1 MRRRG
6 FTAAWG
12 SSRYGEGMT
21 ETAPAASPA
30 PAAAAASARTHAVVR
45 LMRHLPATLL
55 TVVAILIVGVLSQ
68 GLWEPFDESAGMD
81 VWAYGLPAL
90 QAGRWWTPLTGTFFV
105 AEPWLF
111 VPTILG
117 FIGMGV
123 LEYARGTRVAL
134 AYFWIGQIV
143 AVLATALLLAA
154 LSVFSGWEW
163 VQETATTLDVGASGG
178 TFACIAAVM
187 GLLASPWRL
196 RGWLV
201 LIAVVIVG
209 VLVLGTVA
217 DLSHL
222 LAVVA
227 VLLFDRTLRPRRATL
242 REQRLIAFI
251 GMVSFVGIEVILTI
265 IPTYGPFGSTD
276 PLSSSWITTVIDVVV
291 VLVIAQGLHRA
302 RRWAWICALV
312 LLSLNILSATLLA
325 AVVTLDVHFDLGVP
339 IDGETAIEIGS
350 GLIALVLLVY
360 LVLVRGAF
368 AGAPRTALGAR
379 GAEPTARD
387 AADLIRTHG
396 GGTLSWMTTW
406 EGNSYLGT
414 STGIVTYQIRA
425 GAAIALADPL
435 GPEEGRAS
443 SVAEFI
449 AAAEQAGL
457 APCFFS
463 AGASTLEAVP
473 PTWRSLVVADDTI
486 VDLPGL
492 AYTGKRWN
500 SVRTTLNRAG
510 REDMTFRLT
519 RLRDESWGVRT
530 QLQAISNQWVGEKQ
544 LPEMRFTLGTLA
556 EADDPEVRIALA
568 LDPRGDVHGFLSWMP
583 VYGESGIRGW
593 TLDLMRRREHGFG
606 PVMEYLIGSSAAAF
620 RDEGAEIMSLSGA
633 PLAHEYPPEAQG
645 LSALSTRLS
654 DALEPVYGF
663 QSLHRFKQKFHPRYE
678 TMYLLFRDE
687 ADLPR
692 IGAGLTRAF
701 LPSAT
706 TRQFASAGLELLRGE
721 R

>member
-1 MRRRG
+1 
-6 FTAAWG
+6 
-12 SSRYGEGMT
+12 MT
-21 ETAPAASPA
+21 ETVPSASSAPTDAPA
-30 PAAAAASARTHAVVR
+30 PATRAHLLLR
-45 LMRHLPATLL
+45 LARHLPVTLT
-55 TVVAILIVGVLSQ
+55 TVLVILVMGVVSQ
-68 GLWEPFDESAGMD
+68 GLWVPFDESAGMD
-81 VWAYGLPAL
+81 LWAYGLPAL
-90 QAGRWWTPLTGTFFV
+90 EAGRWWTPITGTFFV

-111 VPTILG
+111 VPTLIG
-117 FIGMGV
+117 FVGMGV
-123 LEYARGTRVAL
+123 LEYARGTRIAL

-143 AVLATALLLAA
+143 AVLATSLLLAA
-154 LSVFSGWEW
+154 LSGFSGWEW
-163 VQETATTLDVGASGG
+163 VQDTGATLDVGASGG

-222 LAVVA
+222 IAVA
-227 VLLFDRTLRPRRATL
+227 LVLVFDRTLRPRRATI

-251 GMVSFVGIEVILTI
+251 GMMAFVGIEVIMTI
-265 IPTYGPFGSTD
+265 IPTHGPFGTTD
-276 PLSSSWITTVIDVVV
+276 PLSSDWTSTLIDVVV
-291 VLVIAQGLHRA
+291 VLVIAQGLRRA

-312 LLSLNILSATLLA
+312 LLALNILAAALLA
-325 AVVTLDVHFDLGVP
+325 LVVILDVRLELGVP

-350 GLIALVLLVY
+350 GLIALALLVY
-360 LVLVRGAF
+360 LILVRGAF
-368 AGAPRTALGAR
+368 SGAR
-379 GAEPTARD
+379 RSILGDTGAETTSAD

-406 EGNSYLGT
+406 EGNSYLRT

-435 GPEEGRAS
+435 GPEEGRAG

-449 AAAEQAGL
+449 AAAERAAL
-457 APCFFS
+457 IPCFFS
-463 AGASTLEAVP
+463 AGTATRDAVP
-473 PTWRSLVVADDTI
+473 ETWRSLVVADDTI

-510 REDMTFRLT
+510 RENMSFRLT
-519 RLRDESWGVRT
+519 HLRDESWGVRT

-556 EADDPEVRIALA
+556 EADDPAVRIALA

-583 VYGESGIRGW
+583 VYGDGHVRGW

-620 RDEGAEIMSLSGA
+620 RDEGAEFMSLSGA

-692 IGAGLTRAF
+692 IGAGLARAF

-706 TRQFASAGLELLRGE
+706 TRQFAGAGLELLRGE

>member
-1 MRRRG
+1 
-6 FTAAWG
+6 
-12 SSRYGEGMT
+12 MT
-21 ETAPAASPA
+21 ETAPAASPD
-30 PAAAAASARTHAVVR
+30 PAAASVAVADRAHVILR
-45 LMRHLPATLL
+45 VARHLPATLI
-55 TVVAILIVGVLSQ
+55 TVLAVLVIGVLSQ
-68 GLWEPFDESAGMD
+68 GLWEPFDESSGMD
-81 VWAYGLPAL
+81 IWAYGLPAL
-90 QAGRWWTPLTGTFFV
+90 EAGRWWTPVTGTFFV

-111 VPTILG
+111 VPTIIG
-117 FIGMGV
+117 FIGMGA
-123 LEYARGTRVAL
+123 LEYARGTRVVL

-143 AVLATALLLAA
+143 AVLATSLLLAA

-163 VQETATTLDVGASGG
+163 VQDTGATLDVGASGG
-178 TFACIAAVM
+178 TFACIAAVI

-196 RGWLV
+196 RAWLV

-222 LAVVA
+222 IA
-227 VLLFDRTLRPRRATL
+227 VLVVLIFDRTLRPRRATI
-242 REQRLIAFI
+242 REQRLIAFL
-251 GMVSFVGIEVILTI
+251 GMVSFVGIEVILTL
-265 IPTYGPFGSTD
+265 IPTYGPFGTTD
-276 PLSSSWITTVIDVVV
+276 PLSSDWTTTAVDVVV
-291 VLVIAQGLHRA
+291 VLVIAQGLRRA
-302 RRWAWICALV
+302 RRWAWICALI
-312 LLSLNILSATLLA
+312 LLALNILAATLLA
-325 AVVTLDVHFDLGVP
+325 LIVTLDVRFDLGVP

-350 GLIALVLLVY
+350 GLIALVLLIY
-360 LVLVRGAF
+360 LIVVRGAF
-368 AGAPRTALGAR
+368 SGARRTALGIA
-379 GAEPTARD
+379 GAEPTAQD
-387 AADLIRTHG
+387 AAELIRAHG

-406 EGNSYLGT
+406 EGNSYFRT
-414 STGIVTYQIRA
+414 STGLITYQIRA

-435 GPEEGRAS
+435 GPESGRAD

-449 AAAEQAGL
+449 AASEEAGL

-463 AGASTLEAVP
+463 AGTASLDAVP

-500 SVRTTLNRAG
+500 SVRTTLNRAE
-510 REDMTFRLT
+510 REGMAFRLSH
-519 RLRDESWGVRT
+519 LRDESWGIRT

-568 LDPRGDVHGFLSWMP
+568 VDPRGDVHGFLSWMP
-583 VYGESGIRGW
+583 VYGEGAVRGW
-593 TLDLMRRREHGFG
+593 TLDLMRRRDHSFG
-606 PVMEYLIGSSAAAF
+606 PVMEYLIGSSATAF
-620 RDEGAEIMSLSGA
+620 RDEGAEFMSLSGA

-663 QSLHRFKQKFHPRYE
+663 QSLHRFKSKFHPRYE

>member
-1 MRRRG
+1 
-6 FTAAWG
+6 
-12 SSRYGEGMT
+12 MT
-21 ETAPAASPA
+21 ETAPAASPV
-30 PAAAAASARTHAVVR
+30 SAEGDHATTRTHALARLVR
-45 LMRHLPATLL
+45 HIPATLL
-55 TVVAILIVGVLSQ
+55 TVAAILVVGVLSQ
-68 GLWEPFDESAGMD
+68 GLWSPFDESTGMD
-81 VWAYGLPAL
+81 TWAYGLPAL
-90 QAGRWWTPLTGTFFV
+90 EAGRWWTPITGTFFV

-111 VPTILG
+111 LPTLIG
-117 FIGMGV
+117 FVGMGV

-143 AVLATALLLAA
+143 AVLATSLLLAA

-163 VQETATTLDVGASGG
+163 VQDTATTLDVGASGG
-178 TFACIAAVM
+178 TFACIAAVI

-201 LIAVVIVG
+201 LIAVVIVD

-217 DLSHL
+217 DLAHL
-222 LAVVA
+222 IA
-227 VLLFDRTLRPRRATL
+227 VLVVLVFDRTLRPRRATL

-251 GMVSFVGIEVILTI
+251 GMVAFVGIEVILTV
-265 IPTYGPFGSTD
+265 IPTYGPFGTTD
-276 PLSSSWITTVIDVVV
+276 PLSSDWTTTVVDVVV
-291 VLVIAQGLHRA
+291 VLVIAQGLRRA
-302 RRWAWICALV
+302 RRWAWVCALV
-312 LLSLNILSATLLA
+312 LLALNILAAALLA
-325 AVVTLDVHFDLGVP
+325 AIVTLDVRLDLGVP

-360 LVLVRGAF
+360 LIMVRGAF
-368 AGAPRTALGAR
+368 SGARRSELGAP
-379 GAEPTARD
+379 D
-387 AADLIRTHG
+387 AQASAPEVADLIRTHG

-406 EGNSYLGT
+406 DGNSYLRT
-414 STGIVTYQIRA
+414 STGIVAYQIRT

-435 GPEEGRAS
+435 GPAEGRAT

-449 AAAEQAGL
+449 AASEEAAL
-457 APCFFS
+457 IPCFFS
-463 AGASTLEAVP
+463 AGAATQAAVP
-473 PTWRSLVVADDTI
+473 DTWRALVVADDTI

-510 REDMTFRLT
+510 REGMSFRLT
-519 RLRDESWGVRT
+519 HLRDESWGVRT

-568 LDPRGDVHGFLSWMP
+568 VDARGDVHGFLSWMP
-583 VYGESGIRGW
+583 VHGEGVIRGW

-606 PVMEYLIGSSAAAF
+606 PVMEFLIGSSAVAF
-620 RDEGAEIMSLSGA
+620 RDEGAEFMSLSGA
-633 PLAHEYPPEAQG
+633 PLTHEYPPEAQG

-678 TMYLLFRDE
+678 TMSLLFRDE

-692 IGAGLTRAF
+692 IAAGLTRAF

>member
-1 MRRRG
+1 
-6 FTAAWG
+6 
-12 SSRYGEGMT
+12 MT

-30 PAAAAASARTHAVVR
+30 PADHLATTRAHALVR
-45 LMRHLPATLL
+45 LVRHLPATLL
-55 TVVAILIVGVLSQ
+55 TVAAVLVVGILSQ
-68 GLWEPFDESAGMD
+68 GLWSPFDESAGMD
-81 VWAYGLPAL
+81 TWAYGLPAL
-90 QAGRWWTPLTGTFFV
+90 EAGRWWTPITGTFFI
-105 AEPWLF
+105 AEPWLLLPTLIGF
-111 VPTILG
+111 V
-117 FIGMGV
+117 GMGV

-134 AYFWIGQIV
+134 AYFWVGQII
-143 AVLATALLLAA
+143 AVLGTSLLLAV

-163 VQETATTLDVGASGG
+163 VQDTATTLDVGASGG
-178 TFACIAAVM
+178 TFACIAAVI

-196 RGWLV
+196 RAWLV

-222 LAVVA
+222 IA
-227 VLLFDRTLRPRRATL
+227 VLVVLVFDRTLRPRRATV

-251 GMVSFVGIEVILTI
+251 GMLAFVGIEVILTL
-265 IPTYGPFGSTD
+265 IPTYGPFGTTD
-276 PLSSSWITTVIDVVV
+276 PLSSDWTTTAIDVVV
-291 VLVIAQGLHRA
+291 VLVIAQGLRRA

-312 LLSLNILSATLLA
+312 LLALNILAAALLA
-325 AVVTLDVHFDLGVP
+325 VIVALDVRLDLGVP
-339 IDGETAIEIGS
+339 VDGETAIEIGS

-360 LVLVRGAF
+360 LIMVRAAFSGA
-368 AGAPRTALGAR
+368 RRSELGAR
-379 GAEPTARD
+379 DAQPRSSEVAE
-387 AADLIRTHG
+387 LIRAHG

-406 EGNSYLGT
+406 EGNSYLRT
-414 STGIVTYQIRA
+414 STGVVAYQIRA

-435 GPEEGRAS
+435 GPEEGRPA

-449 AAAEQAGL
+449 AASEEAAL
-457 APCFFS
+457 IPCFFS
-463 AGASTLEAVP
+463 AGAATQAAVP
-473 PTWRSLVVADDTI
+473 DSWRALVVADDTI

-510 REDMTFRLT
+510 REEMTFRLT
-519 RLRDESWGVRT
+519 HLRDESWGVRT

-568 LDPRGDVHGFLSWMP
+568 LDARGDVHGFLSWMP
-583 VYGESGIRGW
+583 VYGEGVVRGW

-606 PVMEYLIGSSAAAF
+606 PVMEYLIGSSAVAF
-620 RDEGAEIMSLSGA
+620 RDEGAEFMSLSGA
-633 PLAHEYPPEAQG
+633 PLTHEYPPEAQG
-645 LSALSTRLS
+645 LAALSTRLS

-678 TMYLLFRDE
+678 TMSLLFRDE

>member
-1 MRRRG
+1 
-6 FTAAWG
+6 
-12 SSRYGEGMT
+12 MT
-21 ETAPAASPA
+21 ETVPAASPA
-30 PAAAAASARTHAVVR
+30 PADPAARAHALIRIV
-45 LMRHLPATLL
+45 RHLPATLF
-55 TVVAILIVGVLSQ
+55 TVGAILVVGILSQ
-68 GLWEPFDESAGMD
+68 GLWSPFDESAGMD
-81 VWAYGLPAL
+81 TWAYGLPAL
-90 QAGRWWTPLTGTFFV
+90 EAGRWWTPLTGTFFV

-111 VPTILG
+111 VPTLLG
-117 FIGMGV
+117 FVGMGV

-134 AYFWIGQIV
+134 AYFWIGQVV
-143 AVLATALLLAA
+143 AVLATSLLLAV

-163 VQETATTLDVGASGG
+163 VQDTATTLDVGASGG
-178 TFACIAAVM
+178 TFACIAAVI

-196 RGWLV
+196 RAWLV

-222 LAVVA
+222 IA
-227 VLLFDRTLRPRRATL
+227 VLVVLVFDRTLRPRRATI
-242 REQRLIAFI
+242 REQRLIAFL
-251 GMVSFVGIEVILTI
+251 GMLAFVGIEVILTL
-265 IPTYGPFGSTD
+265 IPTYGPFGTTD
-276 PLSSSWITTVIDVVV
+276 PLSSDWTTTAIDVVV
-291 VLVIAQGLHRA
+291 VLVIAQGLRRA

-312 LLSLNILSATLLA
+312 LLALNILAAALLA
-325 AVVTLDVHFDLGVP
+325 VIVTLDVRLDLGVP
-339 IDGETAIEIGS
+339 VDGETAIEIGS

-360 LVLVRGAF
+360 LIVVRGAF
-368 AGAPRTALGAR
+368 SGAR
-379 GAEPTARD
+379 RSGLGTPD
-387 AADLIRTHG
+387 AQPDSREVADLIRAHG

-406 EGNSYLGT
+406 DGNSYLRT
-414 STGIVTYQIRA
+414 STGIVAYQIRA

-435 GPEEGRAS
+435 GPEEGRAA

-449 AAAEQAGL
+449 AAAEEAAL
-457 APCFFS
+457 IPCFFS
-463 AGASTLEAVP
+463 AGAATQAAVP
-473 PTWRSLVVADDTI
+473 GGWRALVVADDTI

-510 REDMTFRLT
+510 REEMTFRLT
-519 RLRDESWGVRT
+519 HLRDESWGVRT

-568 LDPRGDVHGFLSWMP
+568 LDARGDVHGFLSWMP
-583 VYGESGIRGW
+583 VYGEGVVRGW

-606 PVMEYLIGSSAAAF
+606 PVMEYLIGSSAVAF
-620 RDEGAEIMSLSGA
+620 RDEGAEFISLSGA
-633 PLAHEYPPEAQG
+633 PLTHEYPPEAQG
-645 LSALSTRLS
+645 LAALSTRLS

-678 TMYLLFRDE
+678 TMSLLFRDE

>member
-1 MRRRG
+1 
-6 FTAAWG
+6 
-12 SSRYGEGMT
+12 MT
-21 ETAPAASPA
+21 ETVPAASPA
-30 PAAAAASARTHAVVR
+30 PADSAARAHALIRIV
-45 LMRHLPATLL
+45 RHLPATLV
-55 TVVAILIVGVLSQ
+55 TVGAILVVGILSQ
-68 GLWEPFDESAGMD
+68 GLWSPFDESAGMD
-81 VWAYGLPAL
+81 TWAYGLPAL
-90 QAGRWWTPLTGTFFV
+90 EAGRWWTPLTGTFFV

-111 VPTILG
+111 VPTLLG
-117 FIGMGV
+117 FVGMGL

-134 AYFWIGQIV
+134 AYFWIGQVV
-143 AVLATALLLAA
+143 AVLATSLLLAL

-163 VQETATTLDVGASGG
+163 VQDTATTLDVGASGG
-178 TFACIAAVM
+178 TFACIAAVI

-196 RGWLV
+196 RAWLV

-217 DLSHL
+217 DLAHL
-222 LAVVA
+222 IA
-227 VLLFDRTLRPRRATL
+227 VLVILVFDRTLRPRRATV
-242 REQRLIAFI
+242 REQRLIAFL
-251 GMVSFVGIEVILTI
+251 GMLAFVGIEVILTL
-265 IPTYGPFGSTD
+265 IPTYGPFGTTD
-276 PLSSSWITTVIDVVV
+276 PLSSDWTTTAVDVVV
-291 VLVIAQGLHRA
+291 VLVITQGLRRA
-302 RRWAWICALV
+302 RRWAWVCALV
-312 LLSLNILSATLLA
+312 LLALNILAAALLA
-325 AVVTLDVHFDLGVP
+325 VIVTLDVRLDLGVP

-350 GLIALVLLVY
+350 GFIALVLLVY
-360 LVLVRGAF
+360 LIVVRGAF
-368 AGAPRTALGAR
+368 SGAR
-379 GAEPTARD
+379 RSELGTPD
-387 AADLIRTHG
+387 AQPDSREVADLIRAHG

-406 EGNSYLGT
+406 DGNSYLRT
-414 STGIVTYQIRA
+414 STGIVAYQIRA

-435 GPEEGRAS
+435 GPEEGRAA

-449 AAAEQAGL
+449 AAAEEAAL
-457 APCFFS
+457 IPCFFS
-463 AGASTLEAVP
+463 AGAATQAAVP
-473 PTWRSLVVADDTI
+473 GGWRALVVADDTI

-510 REDMTFRLT
+510 REEMTFRLT
-519 RLRDESWGVRT
+519 HLRDESWGVRT

-568 LDPRGDVHGFLSWMP
+568 LDARGDVHGFLSWMP
-583 VYGESGIRGW
+583 VYGEGVVRGW

-606 PVMEYLIGSSAAAF
+606 PVMEYLIGSSAVAF
-620 RDEGAEIMSLSGA
+620 RDEGAEFMSLSGA
-633 PLAHEYPPEAQG
+633 PLTHEYPPEAQG
-645 LSALSTRLS
+645 LAALSTRLS

-678 TMYLLFRDE
+678 TMSLLFRDE

>member
-1 MRRRG
+1 
-6 FTAAWG
+6 
-12 SSRYGEGMT
+12 MT
-21 ETAPAASPA
+21 ETVPAASPA
-30 PAAAAASARTHAVVR
+30 PADSAARTHALIRIV
-45 LMRHLPATLL
+45 RHLPATLF
-55 TVVAILIVGVLSQ
+55 TVGAILVVGILSQ
-68 GLWEPFDESAGMD
+68 GLWLPFDESAGMD
-81 VWAYGLPAL
+81 TWAYGLPAL
-90 QAGRWWTPLTGTFFV
+90 EAGRWWTPLTGTFFV

-111 VPTILG
+111 VPTLLG
-117 FIGMGV
+117 FVGMGL

-134 AYFWIGQIV
+134 AYFWIGQVV
-143 AVLATALLLAA
+143 AVLATSLLLAV

-163 VQETATTLDVGASGG
+163 VQDTATTLDVGASGG
-178 TFACIAAVM
+178 TFACIAAVI

-196 RGWLV
+196 RAWLV

-222 LAVVA
+222 IA
-227 VLLFDRTLRPRRATL
+227 VLVVLVFDRTLRPRRATI
-242 REQRLIAFI
+242 REQRLIAFL
-251 GMVSFVGIEVILTI
+251 GMLAFVGIEVILTL
-265 IPTYGPFGSTD
+265 IPTYGPFGTTD
-276 PLSSSWITTVIDVVV
+276 PLSSDWTTTAIDVVV
-291 VLVIAQGLHRA
+291 VLVIAQGLRRA

-312 LLSLNILSATLLA
+312 LLALNILAAALLA
-325 AVVTLDVHFDLGVP
+325 VIVTLDVRLDLGVP
-339 IDGETAIEIGS
+339 VDGETAIEIGS

-360 LVLVRGAF
+360 LIVVRGAF
-368 AGAPRTALGAR
+368 SGAR
-379 GAEPTARD
+379 RSGLGTPD
-387 AADLIRTHG
+387 AQPDSREVADLIRAHG

-406 EGNSYLGT
+406 DGNSYLRT
-414 STGIVTYQIRA
+414 STGIVAYQIRA

-435 GPEEGRAS
+435 GPEEGRAA

-449 AAAEQAGL
+449 AAAEEAAL
-457 APCFFS
+457 IPCFFS
-463 AGASTLEAVP
+463 AGAATQAAVP
-473 PTWRSLVVADDTI
+473 GGWRALVVADDTI

-510 REDMTFRLT
+510 REEMTFRLT
-519 RLRDESWGVRT
+519 HLRDESWGVRT

-568 LDPRGDVHGFLSWMP
+568 LDARGDVHGFLSWMP
-583 VYGESGIRGW
+583 VYGEGVVRGW

-606 PVMEYLIGSSAAAF
+606 PVMEYLIGSSAVAF
-620 RDEGAEIMSLSGA
+620 RDEGAEFMSLSGA
-633 PLAHEYPPEAQG
+633 PLTHEYPPEAQG
-645 LSALSTRLS
+645 LAALSTRLS

-678 TMYLLFRDE
+678 TMSLLFRDE

>member
-1 MRRRG
+1 MILDVRRR
-6 FTAAWG
+6 AA
-12 SSRYGEGMT
+12 SRYGESMT
-21 ETAPAASPA
+21 ETAPAASPM
-30 PAAAAASARTHAVVR
+30 PASAATASARTHAVLRVVR
-45 LMRHLPATLL
+45 HMPATLA
-55 TVVAILIVGVLSQ
+55 TVFVVLVVGVVSQ
-68 GLWEPFDESAGMD
+68 GLWSPFDESAGMD

-90 QAGRWWTPLTGTFFV
+90 ESGRWWTPITGTFFV

-111 VPTILG
+111 LPTLLG
-117 FIGMGV
+117 FVGMGV

-143 AVLATALLLAA
+143 AVLATSLLLAA

-163 VQETATTLDVGASGG
+163 VQETAVTLDVGASGG

-222 LAVVA
+222 IA
-227 VLLFDRTLRPRRATL
+227 VLVVLAFDRTLRPRRATI

-251 GMVSFVGIEVILTI
+251 GMLAFVGIEVILAL
-265 IPTYGPFGSTD
+265 IPTYGPFGTTD
-276 PLSSSWITTVIDVVV
+276 PLSSDWTTTVIDVAV
-291 VLVIAQGLHRA
+291 VLVIAQGLRRA
-302 RRWAWICALV
+302 RRWAWIAAIVLLALNVLAASLLALV
-312 LLSLNILSATLLA
+312 
-325 AVVTLDVHFDLGVP
+325 VGLDVRFTLGVP
-339 IDGETAIEIGS
+339 IDGETAIEIGN

-360 LVLVRGAF
+360 LVMVRGAF
-368 AGAPRTALGAR
+368 AGARRSALGTPA
-379 GAEPTARD
+379 AEASAPE
-387 AADLIRTHG
+387 AADLIRRHG
-396 GGTLSWMTTW
+396 GGTLSWMSTW
-406 EGNSYLGT
+406 DGNSYLRT

-435 GPEEGRAS
+435 GPAEGRAS

-449 AAAEQAGL
+449 AASEEAAL
-457 APCFFS
+457 IPCFFS
-463 AGASTLEAVP
+463 AGEATLQAVP
-473 PTWRSLVVADDTI
+473 TSWRSLVVADDTI

-492 AYTGKRWN
+492 TYTGKRWN
-500 SVRTTLNRAG
+500 SVRTTLNRAE
-510 REDMTFRLT
+510 REGMTFRLSH
-519 RLRDESWGVRT
+519 LRDESWGIRT

-568 LDPRGDVHGFLSWMP
+568 VDPRGDVHGFLSWMP
-583 VYGESGIRGW
+583 VYGESGVRGW

-606 PVMEYLIGSSAAAF
+606 PVMEFLIGSSAAAF
-620 RDEGAEIMSLSGA
+620 RDEGAEFMSLSGA

-663 QSLHRFKQKFHPRYE
+663 QSLHRFKSKFHPRYE

>member
-1 MRRRG
+1 
-6 FTAAWG
+6 
-12 SSRYGEGMT
+12 MT
-21 ETAPAASPA
+21 ETVPAASPA
-30 PAAAAASARTHAVVR
+30 PADPAGRAHALIRIVR
-45 LMRHLPATLL
+45 HVPATLF
-55 TVVAILIVGVLSQ
+55 TVGAILVVGILSQ
-68 GLWEPFDESAGMD
+68 GLWSPFDESAGMD
-81 VWAYGLPAL
+81 TWAYGLPAL
-90 QAGRWWTPLTGTFFV
+90 EAGRWWTPLTGTFFV

-111 VPTILG
+111 VPTLIG
-117 FIGMGV
+117 FVGMGL

-134 AYFWIGQIV
+134 AYFWIGQVV
-143 AVLATALLLAA
+143 AVLATSLLLAV

-163 VQETATTLDVGASGG
+163 VQDTATTLDVGASGG
-178 TFACIAAVM
+178 TFACIAAVI

-196 RGWLV
+196 RAWLV

-222 LAVVA
+222 IA
-227 VLLFDRTLRPRRATL
+227 VLVVLVFDRTLRPRRATI
-242 REQRLIAFI
+242 REQRLIAFL
-251 GMVSFVGIEVILTI
+251 GMLAFVGIEVILTL
-265 IPTYGPFGSTD
+265 IPTYGPFGTTD
-276 PLSSSWITTVIDVVV
+276 PLSSDWTTTAIDVVV
-291 VLVIAQGLHRA
+291 VLVIAQGLRRA

-312 LLSLNILSATLLA
+312 LLALNILAAALLA
-325 AVVTLDVHFDLGVP
+325 VIVTLDVRLDLGVP
-339 IDGETAIEIGS
+339 VDGETAIEIGS

-360 LVLVRGAF
+360 LIVVRGAF
-368 AGAPRTALGAR
+368 SGAR
-379 GAEPTARD
+379 RSGLGTPD
-387 AADLIRTHG
+387 AQPDSREVADLIRAHG

-406 EGNSYLGT
+406 DGNSYLRT
-414 STGIVTYQIRA
+414 STGIVAYQIRA

-435 GPEEGRAS
+435 GPEEGRAA

-449 AAAEQAGL
+449 AAAEEAAL
-457 APCFFS
+457 IPCFFS
-463 AGASTLEAVP
+463 AGAATQAAVP
-473 PTWRSLVVADDTI
+473 GGWRALVVADDTI

-510 REDMTFRLT
+510 REEMTFRLT
-519 RLRDESWGVRT
+519 HLRDESWGVRT

-568 LDPRGDVHGFLSWMP
+568 LDARGDVHGFLSWMP
-583 VYGESGIRGW
+583 VYGEGVVRGW

-606 PVMEYLIGSSAAAF
+606 PVMEYLIGSSAVAF
-620 RDEGAEIMSLSGA
+620 RDEGAEFMSLSGA
-633 PLAHEYPPEAQG
+633 PLTHEYPPEAQG
-645 LSALSTRLS
+645 LAALSTRLS

-678 TMYLLFRDE
+678 TMSLLFRDE